1 MKELFQSFRDHSG
14 ELSYFVWKSLWI
26 IFLFSAQ
33 IGLMLMMNVMKVLL
47 YTFSA
52 ICKNFQKFLTR
63 TVETLKK
70 IIAYL
75 IKSFMKPMQ
84 LIFIAIL
91 NSFFTLKFTQNG
103 QNLLT
108 EAIVALNEHSA
119 KHIVRSSIQGKE
131 VLFIF
136 TVKLSINILSAIGI
150 ETLKS

>member
-1 MKELFQSFRDHSG
+1 MKELFQSFRDNSG
-14 ELSYFVWKSLWI
+14 KLSNFVRKSLWI

-47 YTFSA
+47 YTFST
-52 ICKNFQKFLTR
+52 ISKNFQKFFTR

-75 IKSFMKPMQ
+75 IKSFMKPTQ

-91 NSFFTLKFTQNG
+91 NSFFILKFTQNG

-108 EAIVALNEHSA
+108 ETIIAINKHST

-136 TVKLSINILSAIGI
+136 TVKLSINILRAIGI

>member
-1 MKELFQSFRDHSG
+1 
-14 ELSYFVWKSLWI
+14 
-26 IFLFSAQ
+26 
-33 IGLMLMMNVMKVLL
+33 MLMMNVMKVLL

-52 ICKNFQKFLTR
+52 ICKNFQKFFAR